1 VNFKYSEKEYI
12 DKHERYMVG
21 MPGHAPVVMVE
32 AEGSIVKDING
43 KEYIDGY
50 SQVAGPTGIGNRHP
64 KVVAAVKEQVDKLP
78 CNSPWFINI
87 PQVELA
93 EKLAKITPG
102 NLRKFYFL
110 VGGGEAVEYGIRTA
124 IKASGK
130 GEVLGVYFGYHGTM
144 MSSLSLG
151 NSSHRRGLPPMP
163 GFRQIPPAYCY
174 RCFYGQRYPG
184 CNFECAKALETTIQY
199 ATYNDVAAFV
209 IEPMMGVAGHII
221 PPKDYFKIVRE
232 ICDKYGVFLIF
243 DEIQTGFGR
252 TGKMWGAD
260 YYEVQPDI
268 MILGKALGGGIPISA
283 AVFRD
288 DIDLP
293 SEEEQEVFSTH
304 SGSPLCCAAACAA
317 VDVVLEEKL
326 PEKAAETGKFMM
338 GRLEEIQKDH
348 PLIGEVR
355 GAGLFLGIELVKNRK
370 TKERAPEEALR
381 LIQECRN
388 RGVLLQLA
396 MKPHVGNAV
405 TIKPPMN
412 IPKDL
417 TLRILDV
424 LDESLHEVEKSLTD

>member
-1 VNFKYSEKEYI
+1 VNLKYSEKEYI
-12 DKHERYMVG
+12 DKHERYIVR
-21 MPGHAPVVMVE
+21 MPGYSPMVMVE

-64 KVVAAVKEQVDKLP
+64 KIVAAVKEQVDRLP
-78 CNSPWFINI
+78 CSSPWFINI

-93 EKLAKITPG
+93 EKLAKIMPA

-124 IKASGK
+124 IKTSRK
-130 GEVLGVYFGYHGTM
+130 REVLGVYFGYHGTM
-144 MSSLSLG
+144 MSCLSVG

-174 RCFYGQRYPG
+174 RCFYGQEYPR
-184 CNFECAKALETTIQY
+184 CNFECAKTLETTIQH
-199 ATYNDVAAFV
+199 ATYNDVAVFV
-209 IEPMMGVAGHII
+209 IEPMMGVAGNIC
-221 PPKDYFKIVRE
+221 PPKEYFKIVRE
-232 ICDKYGVFLIF
+232 ICDKYGVFLLF

-260 YYEVQPDI
+260 YYEVHPDI
-268 MILGKALGGGIPISA
+268 MVLGKVLGGGIPISA
-283 AVFRD
+283 VVFRE
-288 DIDLP
+288 DINLP

-304 SGSPLCCAAACAA
+304 SGSPICCAAACAA
-317 VDVVLEEKL
+317 VDVVIEEKL
-326 PEKAAETGKFMM
+326 PEKAAKVGEFMM
-338 GRLEEIQKDH
+338 KRLKEMQKKH

-355 GAGLFLGIELVKNRK
+355 GVGLFLGVELVKNRK
-370 TKERAPEEALR
+370 TKERAAEEALR
-381 LIQECRN
+381 IIQQCRR
-388 RGVLLQLA
+388 RGVLLQLS
-396 MKPHVGNAV
+396 MKPHVGNTI

-417 TLRILDV
+417 ASKILDV
-424 LDESLHEVEKSLTD
+424 LDESLYEVEKSLV

>member
-1 VNFKYSEKEYI
+1 MNFKYSEKELI
-12 DKHERYMVG
+12 EKHEKYIVR
-21 MPGHAPVVMVE
+21 MPGYSPVVMVE

-64 KVVAAVKEQVDKLP
+64 KVVAAVKEQLERLP

-93 EKLAKITPG
+93 EKLATIMPG

-124 IKASGK
+124 IKASRK
-130 GEVLGVYFGYHGTM
+130 QEVLGVYFAYHGAM
-144 MSSLSLG
+144 MSCLRLG
-151 NSSHRRGLPPMP
+151 SASHRRGLPPLP
-163 GFRQIPPAYCY
+163 GFGQIPPAYCY
-174 RCFYGQRYPG
+174 RCFYGQEYPG

-199 ATYNDVAAFV
+199 GTYNDVAAFV
-209 IEPMMGVAGHII
+209 VEPMMGVAGNVF
-221 PPKDYFKIVRE
+221 PPKEYFRIIRE

-260 YYEVQPDI
+260 YYEVHPDI
-268 MILGKALGGGIPISA
+268 MIVGKALGGGIPISA

-293 SEEEQEVFSTH
+293 SEEDQEVLSTH
-304 SGSPLCCAAACAA
+304 SGSPICCAAACAA
-317 VDVVLEEKL
+317 VDVVVQEKL
-326 PEKAAETGKFMM
+326 PEKATKMGEFMM
-338 GRLEEIQKDH
+338 VRLKEMQKKH

-370 TKERAPEEALR
+370 TKERAPEEALKVV
-381 LIQECRN
+381 QESRK

-396 MKPHVGNAV
+396 IKPYVGNAV

-412 IPKDL
+412 ISKDL
-417 TLRILDV
+417 ASRILDV
-424 LDESLHEVEKSLTD
+424 LDESLYDVENV